1 MERNPCPRIQWKTF
15 NEGVGSRFGEI
26 GYKEKELRDGEKSDS
41 KDGVDSRDG
50 EELVSNH
57 ARGTRE
63 KESEASRTVSLKP
76 NGVFST
82 EELPV
87 VTK

>member
-1 MERNPCPRIQWKTF
+1 MERNLIRGT
-15 NEGVGSRFGEI
+15 EM
-26 GYKEKELRDGEKSDS
+26 
-41 KDGVDSRDG
+41 DSRDG

-76 NGVFST
+76 NPYHYQLFLSRSFMCMVR
-82 EELPV
+82 
-87 VTK
+87 